1 MEFKKIQLNGFKSFA
16 DKTNFLIEEGLTG
29 IVGPNGCG
37 KSNIVESL
45 RWVMG
50 ETSAKSMR
58 GSGMEDV
65 IFNGTSNKA
74 SKNIAEVS
82 IDVENKNNEGP
93 VQYRDL
99 DQISVRRK
107 IEKDKGS
114 KFYINDKEVRARDA
128 QMFFADLSTGAHS
141 PSMIS
146 QGRIGALVT
155 AKPTDRR
162 AILEEA
168 AGISG
173 LHVRRHEA
181 ELRLGAAENN
191 LKRADELRRQQEKQL
206 ANLQKQAEEATK
218 YKLISEEIKKIEAG
232 LYYLKLLEI
241 EAGLYYLKLLEID
254 KEIKIENE
262 INNEAEGE
270 VEGFNNKITE
280 LENLIKIATDKVS
293 PLREKNI
300 ENLSRIQRLNLELQ
314 SLDEENTR
322 IQDEIESINK
332 SISTLDEDINR
343 ERGIIIDANS
353 NEKRL
358 KEEKADLIEIDSKY
372 FETEKLSNEDLEN
385 AKKEL
390 KKEQEAVD
398 EVVNNIAEGSINISL
413 GPIKNV
419 KNSIN
424 RAKELIDSN
433 EIQQAVT
440 LLDRC
445 NMELDNFLNDLKNE
459 KSRQELLNVNEK
471 SQNIKQLQEKYA
483 DAYSKNQSIKNE
495 SIKRNERIKTIETEI
510 ESWKNLLS
518 NSEKMVAELIERKNK
533 LSDQLKKLENQPRVQ
548 AERKGQISENLRI
561 SDKEKVDNDI
571 VIEETDKRIETLRT
585 ELNEIQEQSIQIRER
600 KASSG
605 ATIEGLQKRKS
616 DLLDRINSELN
627 LSEDNI
633 LENSNLN
640 GVEELPNAIDQEDA
654 LDKKKQERESLGSV
668 NLKADEETSKYEDEI
683 KKMEQDRSDL
693 VTAIVKLKDS
703 INELNQKGRERLIE
717 AFEKVN
723 RKFNEVYTKLFNG
736 GNAKLELVDS
746 DDPLEAGLEM
756 LVSPPGK
763 RLQSITLLSG
773 GEQALT
779 ALSLIFAVF
788 LTNPSPICVLD
799 EVDAPLDDANVT
811 RFCNL
816 LEELIKITNTKFII
830 VTHHALTMS
839 KMNRLYGVTMPE
851 KGISQLVAVDLQK
864 AESMVA

>member
-16 DKTNFLIEEGLTG
+16 DKTNFLIENGLTG

-65 IFNGTSNKA
+65 IFSGTSNKP

-82 IDVENKNNEGP
+82 VTVANENNEGP
-93 VQYRDL
+93 VQFREL
-99 DQISVRRK
+99 NEINVRRK

-181 ELRLGAAENN
+181 ELRLSAAENN
-191 LKRADELRRQQEKQL
+191 LKRADELRRQQERQL

-218 YKLISEEIKKIEAG
+218 YKNISDEIKK
-232 LYYLKLLEI
+232 I

-262 INNEAEGE
+262 INTEAETE
-270 VEGFNNKITE
+270 VSGFNNKINE
-280 LENLIKIATDKVS
+280 LEKLIKTEVDKIT

-300 ENLSRIQRLNLELQ
+300 ENLSKIQRLNLELK
-314 SLDEENTR
+314 SLDEENSR
-322 IQDEIESINK
+322 IQDEIENVKK
-332 SISTLDEDINR
+332 SLQTIDDDISR
-343 ERGIIIDANS
+343 ERGIVIDANS

-358 KEEKADLIEIDSKY
+358 KEEKSELIEIDSKY
-372 FETEKLSNEDLEN
+372 YQTEKQSNEDLEN
-385 AKKEL
+385 SKNKL
-390 KKEQEAVD
+390 KSE
-398 EVVNNIAEGSINISL
+398 
-413 GPIKNV
+413 
-419 KNSIN
+419 
-424 RAKELIDSN
+424 ID
-433 EIQQAVT
+433 
-440 LLDRC
+440 
-445 NMELDNFLNDLKNE
+445 K
-459 KSRQELLNVNEK
+459 
-471 SQNIKQLQEKYA
+471 IKQLINSKKNDDAIKALDDCQFVIEEYA
-483 DAYSKNQSIKNE
+483 DSYSKNQNIKRE
-495 SIKRNERIKTIETEI
+495 SVKRNERIAIIDKEI

-518 NSEKMVAELIERKNK
+518 NSEKMVAELSDRKNK
-533 LSDQLKKLENQPRVQ
+533 LNVQRDKLDNQPKFQ
-548 AERKGQISENLRI
+548 AEKKGQISENLRI
-561 SDKEKVDNDI
+561 SENEKNENEQI
-571 VIEETDKRIETLRT
+571 INTTDEKIDTLRNQ
-585 ELNEIQEQSIQIRER
+585 LNEIQEQSIQIRER

-605 ATIEGLQKRKS
+605 ATIEGLKKRKN
-616 DLLDRINSELN
+616 DLVDRIISELN
-627 LSEDNI
+627 LTEENI
-633 LENSNLN
+633 LENSNLF
-640 GVEELPNAIDQEDA
+640 GVEELPDAVNQEDL
-654 LDKKKQERESLGSV
+654 LDKKKQEREKLGSV
-668 NLKADEETSKYEDEI
+668 NLKADEETVKYETEI
-683 KKMEQDRSDL
+683 KKMEQDRADL

-717 AFEKVN
+717 AFDKVN

-811 RFCNL
+811 RFCGL

>member
-16 DKTNFLIEEGLTG
+16 DKTNFLIEDGLTG

-45 RWVMG
+45 RWAMG

-65 IFNGTSNKA
+65 IFSGTSNKP

-82 IDVENKNNEGP
+82 VTVANQNNEGP
-93 VQYRDL
+93 VQFKDL
-99 DQISVRRK
+99 DEINVKRK

-114 KFYINDKEVRARDA
+114 KFYINEKEVRARDA

-181 ELRLGAAENN
+181 ELRLSAAENN

-206 ANLQKQAEEATK
+206 TNLQKQAEEANK
-218 YKLISEEIKKIEAG
+218 YKNISNEIKK
-232 LYYLKLLEI
+232 I

-262 INNEAEGE
+262 INTEAEDE
-270 VEGFNNKITE
+270 VSGFNNKISE
-280 LENLIKIATDKVS
+280 LENLIKSETDKVS

-300 ENLSRIQRLNLELQ
+300 ENLSKIQRLNLELQ
-314 SLDEENTR
+314 NLDEENTR
-322 IQDEIESINK
+322 IQDEIENIKK
-332 SISTLDEDINR
+332 SLQTFDDDINR
-343 ERGIIIDANS
+343 EKGIVIDANS

-358 KEEKADLIEIDSKY
+358 KEEKSDLIEIDSKY
-372 FETEKLSNEDLEN
+372 YETEKNSNEDLEN
-385 AKKEL
+385 SKNKMKSE
-390 KKEQEAVD
+390 
-398 EVVNNIAEGSINISL
+398 INKI
-413 GPIKNV
+413 
-419 KNSIN
+419 
-424 RAKELIDSN
+424 KELIN
-433 EIQQAVT
+433 LQKNQEAIIT
-440 LLDRC
+440 L
-445 NMELDNFLNDLKNE
+445 NNFEKIIEEYADTHGKN
-459 KSRQELLNVNEK
+459 
-471 SQNIKQLQEKYA
+471 QNIKK
-483 DAYSKNQSIKNE
+483 E
-495 SIKRNERIKTIETEI
+495 SIKRNQRINIIDKEI
-510 ESWKNLLS
+510 ESWKNLLI
-518 NSEKMVAELIERKNK
+518 NSEKMITELTERKSK
-533 LSDQLKKLENQPRVQ
+533 LNFQLDKLDNQPKLQ
-548 AERKGQISENLRI
+548 AEKKGQISENLRI
-561 SDKEKVDNDI
+561 SEKEKEDNETIINITDEKI
-571 VIEETDKRIETLRT
+571 VSLRKQ
-585 ELNEIQEQSIQIRER
+585 LNEIQEQSIQIRER
-600 KASSG
+600 KASSS
-605 ATIEGLQKRKS
+605 ATIEGLLKRKM
-616 DLLDRINSELN
+616 DLVDRINSELN
-627 LSEDNI
+627 LTEENI
-633 LENSNLN
+633 LENSNLF
-640 GVEELPNAIDQEDA
+640 GKEELPDAVNQEDL
-654 LDKKKQERESLGSV
+654 LDKKKQEREKLGSV
-668 NLKADEETSKYEDEI
+668 NLKADEETNKYEMEI
-683 KKMEQDRSDL
+683 KKMEQDRADL

-703 INELNQKGRERLIE
+703 INELNQKGRERLID

-811 RFCNL
+811 RFCSL
-816 LEELIKITNTKFII
+816 LEELTKITNTKFII

>member
-65 IFNGTSNKA
+65 IFSGTSNKT

-82 IDVENKNNEGP
+82 ISVANKNNEGP
-93 VQYRDL
+93 MQYREL
-99 DQISVRRK
+99 DEIHVRRK

-181 ELRLGAAENN
+181 ELRLNAAENN

-232 LYYLKLLEI
+232 LYYLRLI
-241 EAGLYYLKLLEID
+241 EID
-254 KEIKIENE
+254 KEIRIENE
-262 INNEAEGE
+262 INTEAEGE
-270 VEGFNNKITE
+270 VSGYNNKIHE
-280 LENLIKIATDKVS
+280 FEKQIKSETDKVT

-300 ENLSRIQRLNLELQ
+300 ENLSKIQRLNLELQ
-314 SLDEENTR
+314 NLDEENTR
-322 IQDEIESINK
+322 IQDEIEAIKK
-332 SISTLDEDINR
+332 SIQTLDEDITR

-358 KEEKADLIEIDSKY
+358 KEEKTDLIEVDSKY
-372 FETEKLSNEDLEN
+372 FETEKLSNEELDN
-385 AKKEL
+385 AKNRL
-390 KKEQEAVD
+390 NTEQKLID
-398 EVVNNIAEGSINISL
+398 DVVNNIAEGTLNISL
-413 GPIKNV
+413 GPIENV
-419 KNSIN
+419 KSTIN
-424 RAKELIDSN
+424 RAKELIESN
-433 EIQQAVT
+433 EANQAIT

-445 NMELDNFLNDLKNE
+445 NIELDNFLKNIKDDKSRNDL
-459 KSRQELLNVNEK
+459 LGVNEK
-471 SQNIKQLQEKYA
+471 SKNIKSLQEKYA
-483 DAYSKNQSIKNE
+483 DAYSKNQSIKKE
-495 SIKRNERIKTIETEI
+495 FIKRNERIKTIEKEI
-510 ESWKNLLS
+510 ESWKNLLA
-518 NSEKMVAELIERKNK
+518 NSEKMVNELDERKNK
-533 LSDQLKKLENQPRVQ
+533 FNSQLKQLENQPRSQ
-548 AERKGQISENLRI
+548 AEKKGQISENLRI
-561 SDKEKVDNDI
+561 SEKEKNDNEIIISDTDEK
-571 VIEETDKRIETLRT
+571 IENLRS
-585 ELNEIQEQSIQIRER
+585 ELNKVQEESIQIRER

-605 ATIEGLQKRKS
+605 ATIEGLKKRKS
-616 DLLDRINSELN
+616 DLLDRVSSEL
-627 LSEDNI
+627 SFTEENI

-640 GVEELPNAIDQEDA
+640 GVEELPNHVDQEDL
-654 LDKKKQERESLGSV
+654 LDKKKQQREKLGSV
-668 NLKADEETSKYEDEI
+668 NLKADEETNKYEVEI
-683 KKMEQDRSDL
+683 KKMEQDRADL
-693 VTAIVKLKDS
+693 VTAIAKLKES
-703 INELNQKGRERLIE
+703 INQLNKKGRERLVE

-723 RKFNEVYTKLFNG
+723 RKFNEVYTRLFNG
-736 GNAKLELVDS
+736 GNARLELVDS

-811 RFCNL
+811 RFCSL
-816 LEELIKITNTKFII
+816 LEELTKITNTKFII

>member
-16 DKTNFLIEEGLTG
+16 DKTNFLIENGLTG

-65 IFNGTSNKA
+65 IFSGTSNKA

-82 IDVENKNNEGP
+82 VTVTNEKNEGP
-93 VQYRDL
+93 IQYREL
-99 DQISVRRK
+99 DEVNVRRK

-146 QGRIGALVT
+146 QGRIGAIVT
-155 AKPTDRR
+155 AKPADRR

-181 ELRLGAAENN
+181 ELRLNAAENN
-191 LKRADELRRQQEKQL
+191 LKRADELRRQQERQL
-206 ANLQKQAEEATK
+206 VNLQKQAEEAAR
-218 YKLISEEIKKIEAG
+218 YKNMSEEIKK
-232 LYYLKLLEI
+232 I

-262 INNEAEGE
+262 INVEAETE
-270 VEGFNNKITE
+270 VTDFNNKIAD
-280 LENLIKIATDKVS
+280 LENLIKTETEKVT

-300 ENLSRIQRLNLELQ
+300 ENLSKIQRLNLELQ

-322 IQDEIESINK
+322 IQDEIENIK
-332 SISTLDEDINR
+332 KTLQTFEEDIGR
-343 ERGIIIDANS
+343 EKGIVIDANS

-358 KEEKADLIEIDSKY
+358 KEEKNELIEIDSKY
-372 FETEKLSNEDLEN
+372 YDTEKQSDNDLNTSKDKLQSEIE
-385 AKKEL
+385 K
-390 KKEQEAVD
+390 V
-398 EVVNNIAEGSINISL
+398 
-413 GPIKNV
+413 
-419 KNSIN
+419 
-424 RAKELIDSN
+424 KELINSQKN
-433 EIQQAVT
+433 QEAISA
-440 LLDRC
+440 
-445 NMELDNFLNDLKNE
+445 LDNCK
-459 KSRQELLNVNEK
+459 LLIEA
-471 SQNIKQLQEKYA
+471 YA
-483 DAYSKNQSIKNE
+483 GSYSKNENIKKE
-495 SIKRNERIKTIETEI
+495 SVKRNERIKVIDTEI
-510 ESWKNLLS
+510 ESWKNLLL
-518 NSEKMVAELIERKNK
+518 NSEKMVSQLTERRSK
-533 LSDQLKKLENQPRVQ
+533 LNDQLSKLDNQPKLQ
-548 AERKGQISENLRI
+548 AEKKGQITEGLRISEEEKKENEEIINSTDEKIENLR
-561 SDKEKVDNDI
+561 
-571 VIEETDKRIETLRT
+571 LQ
-585 ELNEIQEQSIQIRER
+585 LNEIQEQSIQIRER
-600 KASSG
+600 KASSS
-605 ATIEGLQKRKS
+605 ATVEGLKKRKN
-616 DLLDRINSELN
+616 DLIDRINSELN
-627 LSEDNI
+627 LSEENI
-633 LENSNLN
+633 LENSNLF
-640 GVEELPNAIDQEDA
+640 GVEELPDAVNQEDL
-654 LDKKKQERESLGSV
+654 LDKKKQEREKLGSV
-668 NLKADEETSKYEDEI
+668 NLKADEETNKYETEI
-683 KKMEQDRSDL
+683 KKMESDRVDL
-693 VTAIVKLKDS
+693 VTAIIKLKES

-717 AFEKVN
+717 AFDKVD

-736 GNAKLELVDS
+736 GSAKLELVDA

-816 LEELIKITNTKFII
+816 LDELTKITDTKFII

>member
-16 DKTNFLIEEGLTG
+16 EKTNFLIEDGLTG

-65 IFNGTSNKA
+65 IFSGTSNKA

-82 IDVENKNNEGP
+82 IEVENKDKEGP
-93 VQYRDL
+93 IQYREL
-99 DQISVRRK
+99 EQIQVRRK

-218 YKLISEEIKKIEAG
+218 YKLISDQIKK
-232 LYYLKLLEI
+232 I

-254 KEIKIENE
+254 KEIRIENE
-262 INNEAEGE
+262 INTEAEGE
-270 VEGFNNKITE
+270 VEGFNNKISE
-280 LENLIKIATDKVS
+280 LENSIKTFTDKVN

-322 IQDEIESINK
+322 IQDEIESIKK
-332 SISTLDEDINR
+332 SIQTLDDDITR
-343 ERGIIIDANS
+343 EKGIIIDANS

-358 KEEKADLIEIDSKY
+358 KEEKTELIETDSKY
-372 FETEKLSNEDLEN
+372 FETEKLSNEELES
-385 AKKEL
+385 AKNKLKE
-390 KKEQEAVD
+390 EQKAVD
-398 EVVNNIAEGSINISL
+398 EVVNSLAEETVNISV
-413 GPIKNV
+413 GPIRNV
-419 KNSIN
+419 KNTIS
-424 RAKELIDSN
+424 RVKELIDSN
-433 EIQQAVT
+433 EINQAVT

-445 NMELDNFLNDLKNE
+445 NMELDSFLNDLKNE
-459 KSRQELLNVNEK
+459 RSRSELLGVSEK
-471 SQNIKQLQEKYA
+471 SENIKLLQEKYA

-510 ESWKNLLS
+510 ESWKNLLTS
-518 NSEKMVAELIERKNK
+518 SEKMVNELTQRKEK
-533 LSDQLKKLENQPRVQ
+533 LSKQLSDLENQPRAQ

-561 SDKEKVDNDI
+561 SDKEKIDNEAIID
-571 VIEETDKRIETLRT
+571 ETDQKIEMLRT
-585 ELNEIQEQSIQIRER
+585 QLNEIQEQSIQIRER

-605 ATIEGLQKRKS
+605 ATIEGLQKRKN
-616 DLLDRINSELN
+616 DLLDRISSELN
-627 LSEDNI
+627 LNEDNI

-640 GVEELPNAIDQEDA
+640 GVEELPNPVDQEDA
-654 LDKKKQERESLGSV
+654 LDKKKQEREKLGSV
-668 NLKADEETSKYEDEI
+668 NLKADEETSKYEEEI
-683 KKMEQDRSDL
+683 KKMEQDRADL

-799 EVDAPLDDANVT
+799 DVDAPLDDANVT
-811 RFCNL
+811 RFCSL

-839 KMNRLYGVTMPE
+839 KMNRLYGVTMPQ

>member
-16 DKTNFLIEEGLTG
+16 DKTNFLIEDGLTG

-37 KSNIVESL
+37 KSNIVESI

-65 IFNGTSNKA
+65 IFSGTSNKA

-82 IDVENKNNEGP
+82 VKVTNRNNEGP
-93 VQYRDL
+93 AQFRELEEVN
-99 DQISVRRK
+99 IRRK

-181 ELRLGAAENN
+181 ELRLNAAENN

-206 ANLQKQAEEATK
+206 SNLQKQAEEATK
-218 YKLISEEIKKIEAG
+218 YKNISNEIKKIEAG
-232 LYYLKLLEI
+232 LYYLKLI
-241 EAGLYYLKLLEID
+241 EID
-254 KEIKIENE
+254 KEITIENE
-262 INNEAEGE
+262 INTEAEGE
-270 VEGFNNKITE
+270 VSGFNNKISE
-280 LENLIKIATDKVS
+280 IENLIKSETDKVS

-300 ENLSRIQRLNLELQ
+300 ENLSKIQRLNLELQ
-314 SLDEENTR
+314 GLDEENIR
-322 IQDEIESINK
+322 IQDEIEYIKK
-332 SISTLDEDINR
+332 SLQTFDDDINR
-343 ERGIIIDANS
+343 EKGIVIDANS
-353 NEKRL
+353 NERRL
-358 KEEKADLIEIDSKY
+358 KEEKSELIEIDSKY
-372 FETEKLSNEDLEN
+372 YETEKQSNKDLDN
-385 AKKEL
+385 AKNKLEIEID
-390 KKEQEAVD
+390 KV
-398 EVVNNIAEGSINISL
+398 
-413 GPIKNV
+413 
-419 KNSIN
+419 
-424 RAKELIDSN
+424 KELISSQKSDEAIS
-433 EIQQAVT
+433 V
-440 LLDRC
+440 
-445 NMELDNFLNDLKNE
+445 LNNCKMIIE
-459 KSRQELLNVNEK
+459 E
-471 SQNIKQLQEKYA
+471 YA
-483 DAYSKNQSIKNE
+483 DNYSKNQNIKKE
-495 SIKRNERIKTIETEI
+495 SIKRNERINIIDKEI

-518 NSEKMVAELIERKNK
+518 NSEKMVTELSERKSK
-533 LSDQLKKLENQPRVQ
+533 LNLQLTKLDNQPKLQ
-548 AERKGQISENLRI
+548 AEKKGQISEGLRISEQEKNENDNIISYTDEKIENLRI
-561 SDKEKVDNDI
+561 K
-571 VIEETDKRIETLRT
+571 
-585 ELNEIQEQSIQIRER
+585 LNEIQEESIQIRER

-605 ATIEGLQKRKS
+605 ATIEGLKKRKS
-616 DLLDRINSELN
+616 DLVDRINSELN
-627 LSEDNI
+627 LTEENI
-633 LENSNLN
+633 LENSNLF
-640 GVEELPNAIDQEDA
+640 GKEELPDAVNQEDL
-654 LDKKKQERESLGSV
+654 LDKRKQERERLGSV
-668 NLKADEETSKYEDEI
+668 NLKADEETNKYEVEI

-693 VTAIVKLKDS
+693 VTAIIKLKDS
-703 INELNQKGRERLIE
+703 IAELNQKGRERLIE
-717 AFEKVN
+717 AFDKVN

-736 GNAKLELVDS
+736 GNARLELVDS

-816 LEELIKITNTKFII
+816 LEELTKITNTKFII

>member
-16 DKTNFLIEEGLTG
+16 EKTTFLIEDGLTG

-45 RWVMG
+45 RWAMG

-65 IFNGTSNKA
+65 IFSGTSNKA
-74 SKNIAEVS
+74 SKNIAEVLVTV
-82 IDVENKNNEGP
+82 INENNEGP
-93 VQYRDL
+93 IQFRELKEINVK
-99 DQISVRRK
+99 RK

-181 ELRLGAAENN
+181 ELRLSAAENN

-206 ANLQKQAEEATK
+206 ANLQKQAEEANR
-218 YKLISEEIKKIEAG
+218 YKSISNEIKR
-232 LYYLKLLEI
+232 I

-254 KEIKIENE
+254 KEIRVENE
-262 INNEAEGE
+262 INTEAETE
-270 VEGFNNKITE
+270 VAGFNEKINK
-280 LENLIKIATDKVS
+280 LENLIKSETDKIT

-300 ENLSRIQRLNLELQ
+300 ENLSKIQRLNLELQ
-314 SLDEENTR
+314 SLDEEKLR
-322 IQDEIESINK
+322 IQEEIENIKTSLQ
-332 SISTLDEDINR
+332 TFDDDINR
-343 ERGIIIDANS
+343 EKGIVIDANS

-358 KEEKADLIEIDSKY
+358 KEEKSELIEIDSKY
-372 FETEKLSNEDLEN
+372 YITEKQSNEDLSN
-385 AKKEL
+385 AKNKLESEID
-390 KKEQEAVD
+390 KV
-398 EVVNNIAEGSINISL
+398 
-413 GPIKNV
+413 
-419 KNSIN
+419 
-424 RAKELIDSN
+424 KELIN
-433 EIQQAVT
+433 
-440 LLDRC
+440 
-445 NMELDNFLNDLKNE
+445 LKNNE
-459 KSRQELLNVNEK
+459 EAINVLNNC
-471 SQNIKQLQEKYA
+471 KQIIEEYA
-483 DAYSKNQSIKNE
+483 DSYSKNQNIKKE
-495 SIKRNERIKTIETEI
+495 SVKRNERINIIDKEI
-510 ESWKNLLS
+510 KSWKNLLS
-518 NSEKMVAELIERKNK
+518 NSEKMITELTTRKNNLNLQLEK
-533 LSDQLKKLENQPRVQ
+533 LDNQPKLQ
-548 AERKGQISENLRI
+548 AEKKGQISENLRI
-561 SDKEKVDNDI
+561 SEKEKDDNELI
-571 VIEETDKRIETLRT
+571 INSTDKKIETLRS
-585 ELNEIQEQSIQIRER
+585 ELNEVQEQSTQIRER

-605 ATIEGLQKRKS
+605 ATIEGLKKRKN
-616 DLLDRINSELN
+616 DLVDRINSELN
-627 LSEDNI
+627 LNEENI
-633 LENSNLN
+633 LENSNLF
-640 GVEELPNAIDQEDA
+640 GKEELPDAINQEDL
-654 LDKKKQERESLGSV
+654 LDKKKQEREKLGSV
-668 NLKADEETSKYEDEI
+668 NLKADEETNKYESQI
-683 KKMEQDRSDL
+683 KKMEKDRADL
-693 VTAIVKLKDS
+693 VSAITKLKES
-703 INELNQKGRERLIE
+703 INELNQKGRERLIS

-811 RFCNL
+811 RFCSL
-816 LEELIKITNTKFII
+816 LEELTKITNTKFII

>member
-1 MEFKKIQLNGFKSFA
+1 
-16 DKTNFLIEEGLTG
+16 
-29 IVGPNGCG
+29 
-37 KSNIVESL
+37 
-45 RWVMG
+45 
-50 ETSAKSMR
+50 
-58 GSGMEDV
+58 MEDV
-65 IFNGTSNKA
+65 IFSGTSNKP

-82 IDVENKNNEGP
+82 VTVANENNEGP
-93 VQYRDL
+93 VQFREL
-99 DQISVRRK
+99 DEINVRRK

-181 ELRLGAAENN
+181 ELRLSAAENN
-191 LKRADELRRQQEKQL
+191 LKRADELRRQQERQL

-218 YKLISEEIKKIEAG
+218 YKNISDEIKK
-232 LYYLKLLEI
+232 I

-262 INNEAEGE
+262 INTEAETE
-270 VEGFNNKITE
+270 VSGFNNKINE
-280 LENLIKIATDKVS
+280 LEKLIKTEVDKIT

-300 ENLSRIQRLNLELQ
+300 ENLSKIQRLNLELK
-314 SLDEENTR
+314 SLDEENSR
-322 IQDEIESINK
+322 IQDEIENVKK
-332 SISTLDEDINR
+332 SLQTIDDDISR
-343 ERGIIIDANS
+343 ERGIVIDANS

-358 KEEKADLIEIDSKY
+358 KEEKSELIEIDSKY
-372 FETEKLSNEDLEN
+372 YQTEKQSNEDLEN
-385 AKKEL
+385 SKNKL
-390 KKEQEAVD
+390 KSE
-398 EVVNNIAEGSINISL
+398 
-413 GPIKNV
+413 
-419 KNSIN
+419 
-424 RAKELIDSN
+424 ID
-433 EIQQAVT
+433 
-440 LLDRC
+440 
-445 NMELDNFLNDLKNE
+445 K
-459 KSRQELLNVNEK
+459 
-471 SQNIKQLQEKYA
+471 IKQLINSKKNDDAIKALDDCQFVIEEYA
-483 DAYSKNQSIKNE
+483 DSYSKNQNIKRE
-495 SIKRNERIKTIETEI
+495 SVKRNERIAIIDKEI

-518 NSEKMVAELIERKNK
+518 NSEKMVAELSDRKNK
-533 LSDQLKKLENQPRVQ
+533 LNVQRDKLDNQPKFQ
-548 AERKGQISENLRI
+548 AEKKGQISENLRI
-561 SDKEKVDNDI
+561 SENEKNENEQIINTTDEKIENLRNQLND
-571 VIEETDKRIETLRT
+571 
-585 ELNEIQEQSIQIRER
+585 IQEQSIQIRER

-605 ATIEGLQKRKS
+605 ATIEGLKKRKN
-616 DLLDRINSELN
+616 DLVDRIISELN
-627 LSEDNI
+627 LTEENI
-633 LENSNLN
+633 LENSNLF
-640 GVEELPNAIDQEDA
+640 GVEELPDAVNQEDL
-654 LDKKKQERESLGSV
+654 LDKKKQEREKLGSV
-668 NLKADEETSKYEDEI
+668 NLKADEETVKYETEI
-683 KKMEQDRSDL
+683 KKMEQDRADL

-717 AFEKVN
+717 AFDKVN

-811 RFCNL
+811 RFCGL

>member
-1 MEFKKIQLNGFKSFA
+1 
-16 DKTNFLIEEGLTG
+16 
-29 IVGPNGCG
+29 
-37 KSNIVESL
+37 
-45 RWVMG
+45 
-50 ETSAKSMR
+50 
-58 GSGMEDV
+58 
-65 IFNGTSNKA
+65 
-74 SKNIAEVS
+74 
-82 IDVENKNNEGP
+82 
-93 VQYRDL
+93 
-99 DQISVRRK
+99 
-107 IEKDKGS
+107 
-114 KFYINDKEVRARDA
+114 
-128 QMFFADLSTGAHS
+128 MFFADLSTGAHS

-218 YKLISEEIKKIEAG
+218 YKLISDQIKK
-232 LYYLKLLEI
+232 I

-254 KEIKIENE
+254 KEIRIENE
-262 INNEAEGE
+262 INTEAEGE
-270 VEGFNNKITE
+270 VEGFNNKISE
-280 LENLIKIATDKVS
+280 LENSIKTFTDKVN

-322 IQDEIESINK
+322 IQDEIESIKK
-332 SISTLDEDINR
+332 SIQTLDDDITR
-343 ERGIIIDANS
+343 EKGIIIDANS

-358 KEEKADLIEIDSKY
+358 KEEKTELIETDSKY
-372 FETEKLSNEDLEN
+372 FETEKLSNEELES
-385 AKKEL
+385 AKNKLKE
-390 KKEQEAVD
+390 EQKAVD
-398 EVVNNIAEGSINISL
+398 EVVNSLAEETVNISV
-413 GPIKNV
+413 GPIRNV
-419 KNSIN
+419 KNTIS
-424 RAKELIDSN
+424 RVKELIDSN
-433 EIQQAVT
+433 EINQAVT

-445 NMELDNFLNDLKNE
+445 NMELDSFLNDLKNE
-459 KSRQELLNVNEK
+459 RSRSELLGVSEK
-471 SQNIKQLQEKYA
+471 SENIKLLQEKYA

-510 ESWKNLLS
+510 ESWKNLLT
-518 NSEKMVAELIERKNK
+518 NSEKMVNELTQRKEK
-533 LSDQLKKLENQPRVQ
+533 LSKQLSDLENQPRAQ

-561 SDKEKVDNDI
+561 SDKEKIDNEAIID
-571 VIEETDKRIETLRT
+571 ETDQKIEMLRT
-585 ELNEIQEQSIQIRER
+585 QLNEIQEQSIQIRER

-605 ATIEGLQKRKS
+605 ATIEGLQKRKN
-616 DLLDRINSELN
+616 DLLDRISSELN
-627 LSEDNI
+627 LNEDNI

-640 GVEELPNAIDQEDA
+640 GVEELPNPVDQEDA
-654 LDKKKQERESLGSV
+654 LDKKKQEREKLGSV
-668 NLKADEETSKYEDEI
+668 NLKADEETSKYEEEI
-683 KKMEQDRSDL
+683 KKMEQDRADL

-811 RFCNL
+811 RFCSL

-839 KMNRLYGVTMPE
+839 KMNRLYGVTMPQ

>member
-16 DKTNFLIEEGLTG
+16 DKTNFLIENGLTG

-65 IFNGTSNKA
+65 IFSGTSNKA

-82 IDVENKNNEGP
+82 VTVTNEKNEGP
-93 VQYRDL
+93 IQYREL
-99 DQISVRRK
+99 DEVNVRRK

-146 QGRIGALVT
+146 QGRIGAIVT
-155 AKPTDRR
+155 AKPADRR

-181 ELRLGAAENN
+181 ELRLNAAENN
-191 LKRADELRRQQEKQL
+191 LKRADELRRQQERQL
-206 ANLQKQAEEATK
+206 VNLQKQAEEAAR
-218 YKLISEEIKKIEAG
+218 YKNMSEEIKK
-232 LYYLKLLEI
+232 I

-262 INNEAEGE
+262 INVEAETE
-270 VEGFNNKITE
+270 VTDFNNKIAD
-280 LENLIKIATDKVS
+280 LENLIKTETEKVT

-300 ENLSRIQRLNLELQ
+300 ENLSKIQRLNLELQ

-322 IQDEIESINK
+322 IQDEIENIK
-332 SISTLDEDINR
+332 KTLQTFEEDIGR
-343 ERGIIIDANS
+343 EKGIVIDANS

-358 KEEKADLIEIDSKY
+358 KEEKNELIEIDSKY
-372 FETEKLSNEDLEN
+372 YDTEKQSDNDLNTSKDKLQSEIE
-385 AKKEL
+385 K
-390 KKEQEAVD
+390 V
-398 EVVNNIAEGSINISL
+398 
-413 GPIKNV
+413 
-419 KNSIN
+419 
-424 RAKELIDSN
+424 KELINSQKN
-433 EIQQAVT
+433 QEAISA
-440 LLDRC
+440 
-445 NMELDNFLNDLKNE
+445 LDNCK
-459 KSRQELLNVNEK
+459 LLIEA
-471 SQNIKQLQEKYA
+471 YA
-483 DAYSKNQSIKNE
+483 GSYSKNENIKKE
-495 SIKRNERIKTIETEI
+495 SVKRNERIKVIDTEI
-510 ESWKNLLS
+510 ESWKNLLT
-518 NSEKMVAELIERKNK
+518 NSEKMVSQLTERRSK
-533 LSDQLKKLENQPRVQ
+533 LNDQLSKLDNQPKLQ
-548 AERKGQISENLRI
+548 AEKKGQITEGLRISEEEKKENEEIINSTDEKIENLR
-561 SDKEKVDNDI
+561 
-571 VIEETDKRIETLRT
+571 LQ
-585 ELNEIQEQSIQIRER
+585 LNEIQEQSIQIRES

-605 ATIEGLQKRKS
+605 ATVEGLKKRKN
-616 DLLDRINSELN
+616 DLIDRINSELN
-627 LSEDNI
+627 LSEENI
-633 LENSNLN
+633 LENSNLF
-640 GVEELPNAIDQEDA
+640 GVEELPDAVNQEDL
-654 LDKKKQERESLGSV
+654 LDKKKQEREKLGSV
-668 NLKADEETSKYEDEI
+668 NLKADEETNKYETEI
-683 KKMEQDRSDL
+683 KKMESDRVDL
-693 VTAIVKLKDS
+693 VTAILKLKES

-717 AFEKVN
+717 AFDKVD

-736 GNAKLELVDS
+736 GSAKLELVDA

-816 LEELIKITNTKFII
+816 LDELTKITDTKFII

>member
-16 DKTNFLIEEGLTG
+16 DKTNFLIEHGLTG

-65 IFNGTSNKA
+65 IFNGTSNKS

-82 IDVENKNNEGP
+82 ISVDNASHDGP
-93 VQYRDL
+93 MQYKDL
-99 DQISVRRK
+99 DHIEVRRK

-168 AGISG
+168 ANISG

-181 ELRLGAAENN
+181 ELRLNAAETN

-232 LYYLKLLEI
+232 LYYLKLLDIDNEI
-241 EAGLYYLKLLEID
+241 R
-254 KEIKIENE
+254 IENE

-270 VEGFNNKITE
+270 VSNFNQQIAQF
-280 LENLIKIATDKVS
+280 ENLIKTETDKVS

-300 ENLSRIQRLNLELQ
+300 ENLSKIQRLNLELQ
-314 SLDEENTR
+314 NLDEENVRT
-322 IQDEIESINK
+322 QDEIENIKK
-332 SISTLDEDINR
+332 SLKTIEEDIDR
-343 ERGIIIDANS
+343 EKGIVIDANS
-353 NEKRL
+353 NERRL
-358 KEEKADLIEIDSKY
+358 KEEKAELIEIDSKY
-372 FETEKLSNEDLEN
+372 FETEKLSNEDLEK
-385 AKKEL
+385 AKNLL
-390 KKEQEAVD
+390 KDEQKSVD
-398 EVVNNIAEGSINISL
+398 EIINIFADGNINIAI

-419 KNSIN
+419 KNTIT
-424 RAKELIDSN
+424 RAKELINNN
-433 EIQQAVT
+433 EINQALT

-445 NMELDNFLNDLKNE
+445 QIEIDGFLDNLEDEESKKKLSNINEKNE
-459 KSRQELLNVNEK
+459 
-471 SQNIKQLQEKYA
+471 NIKLLQEKYA
-483 DAYSKNQSIKNE
+483 DSFSKNQSIKKE
-495 SIKRNERIKTIETEI
+495 SVKRNERIKAIESEV

-518 NSEKMVAELIERKNK
+518 NSEKMVTELTERKNK
-533 LSDQLKKLENQPRVQ
+533 LLSQLNERDQQPKAQ
-548 AERKGQISENLRI
+548 AERKGQITEGLRI
-561 SDKEKVDNDI
+561 SQNEKIENEKI
-571 VIEETDKRIETLRT
+571 IEETDKKINSLRL
-585 ELNEIQEQSIQIRER
+585 ELNDVQERSIQIRER

-605 ATIEGLQKRKS
+605 ATVEGLKKRKE
-616 DLLDRINSELN
+616 DLLERVSSELN
-627 LSEDNI
+627 LEENDI

-640 GVEELPNAIDQEDA
+640 GVEELPDSVAQEDA
-654 LDKKKQERESLGSV
+654 LDKKKNEREKLGSV
-668 NLKADEETSKYEDEI
+668 NLRADEETSKYEIEI
-683 KKMEQDRSDL
+683 KKMEQDREDL
-693 VTAIVKLKDS
+693 VSAIIKLKES
-703 INELNQKGRERLIE
+703 INELNQKGRERLLE

-811 RFCNL
+811 RFCGL
-816 LEELIKITNTKFII
+816 LDDLTKITDTKFII

>member
-45 RWVMG
+45 RWAMG

-65 IFNGTSNKA
+65 IFSGTSNKA

-82 IDVENKNNEGP
+82 IEVENKDNEGP
-93 VQYRDL
+93 VQYREF

-218 YKLISEEIKKIEAG
+218 YRLISEEIKKIEAG
-232 LYYLKLLEI
+232 LYYLKLI
-241 EAGLYYLKLLEID
+241 EID
-254 KEIKIENE
+254 KEIRIENE
-262 INNEAEGE
+262 INNEASVE
-270 VEGFNNKITE
+270 VDSFNNKITD
-280 LENLIKIATDKVS
+280 LENLIIVATEKVS

-300 ENLSRIQRLNLELQ
+300 ENLSKIQRLNLELQ

-332 SISTLDEDINR
+332 SIQTLDEDISR

-358 KEEKADLIEIDSKY
+358 REEKTDLIEIDSKY
-372 FETEKLSNEDLEN
+372 FETEKLSNEELEN
-385 AKKEL
+385 AKNEL
-390 KKEQEAVD
+390 KKEQQAVD
-398 EVVNNIAEGSINISL
+398 EVVSNIAEASIDISV

-424 RAKELIDSN
+424 RAKELIDKN
-433 EIQQAVT
+433 EINQAVT

-459 KSRQELLNVNEK
+459 KSRSELLTVNKK
-471 SQNIKQLQEKYA
+471 SLNIKQLQEKYA

-518 NSEKMVAELIERKNK
+518 NSEKMVGELTERKNK
-533 LSDQLKKLENQPRVQ
+533 LTTQLKELDNQPRVQ

-561 SDKEKVDNDI
+561 SDKEKIDNDK
-571 VIEETDKRIETLRT
+571 VIEETDKQIETLRT
-585 ELNEIQEQSIQIRER
+585 QLNEIQEQSIQIRER

-616 DLLDRINSELN
+616 DLLDRVNSELN
-627 LSEDNI
+627 LTEENI

-640 GVEELPNAIDQEDA
+640 GIEDLPNAVDQEDT
-654 LDKKKQERESLGSV
+654 LDKKKQEREKLGSV
-668 NLKADEETSKYEDEI
+668 NLKADEETNKYEEEI

-693 VTAIVKLKDS
+693 VTAIMKLKDS
-703 INELNQKGRERLIE
+703 INELNQKGRERLTE

-811 RFCNL
+811 RFCSL

>member
-16 DKTNFLIEEGLTG
+16 DKTHFLIEDGLTG

-65 IFNGTSNKA
+65 IFSGTSNKT

-82 IDVENKNNEGP
+82 VTVANNNNEGP
-93 VQYRDL
+93 IQFKEL
-99 DQISVRRK
+99 DEVNVRRK

-114 KFYINDKEVRARDA
+114 KFYINNKEVRARDA

-141 PSMIS
+141 PSIIS

-181 ELRLGAAENN
+181 ELRLNAAENN
-191 LKRADELRRQQEKQL
+191 LKRADELRKQQEKQL
-206 ANLQKQAEEATK
+206 ANLKKQAEEATK
-218 YKLISEEIKKIEAG
+218 YKNVTDEIKKIEAG
-232 LYYLKLLEI
+232 LYYLKLLE
-241 EAGLYYLKLLEID
+241 LD
-254 KEIKIENE
+254 KEIAIESE
-262 INNEAEGE
+262 INTEAEGE
-270 VEGFNNKITE
+270 VSGFNDKIFE
-280 LENLIKIATDKVS
+280 IEKLIKSETDKVT

-300 ENLSRIQRLNLELQ
+300 ENLSKIQRLNLELQ
-314 SLDEENTR
+314 GLDKENNR
-322 IQDEIESINK
+322 IHDEIKNIKNSLQTFN
-332 SISTLDEDINR
+332 EDINR
-343 ERGIIIDANS
+343 EKGIVIDANS

-358 KEEKADLIEIDSKY
+358 KEEKNELIEIDSKY
-372 FETEKLSNEDLEN
+372 YETEKRSNEDLDG
-385 AKKEL
+385 AKNKLNLEIDR
-390 KKEQEAVD
+390 V
-398 EVVNNIAEGSINISL
+398 
-413 GPIKNV
+413 
-419 KNSIN
+419 
-424 RAKELIDSN
+424 KELINLKKN
-433 EIQQAVT
+433 EDAIKV
-440 LLDRC
+440 
-445 NMELDNFLNDLKNE
+445 LDNCKLIIE
-459 KSRQELLNVNEK
+459 E
-471 SQNIKQLQEKYA
+471 YA
-483 DAYSKNQSIKNE
+483 DSYSKNQNIKKE
-495 SIKRNERIKTIETEI
+495 SIKRNQRINIIDKEM

-518 NSEKMVAELIERKNK
+518 NSEKMVNELSERKNK
-533 LSDQLKKLENQPRVQ
+533 LNLQLEKLDNQPKFQ
-548 AERKGQISENLRI
+548 AEKKGQISESLRV
-561 SDKEKVDNDI
+561 SEEEKNENDNIINSTDQK
-571 VIEETDKRIETLRT
+571 IESLRSQ
-585 ELNEIQEQSIQIRER
+585 LNMIQEESIQIRER

-605 ATIEGLQKRKS
+605 ATIEGLKKRKN
-616 DLLDRINSELN
+616 DLIDRIDSELN
-627 LSEDNI
+627 LKEENI
-633 LENSNLN
+633 LENSNLF
-640 GVEELPNAIDQEDA
+640 GKEEFPDAVNQEDL
-654 LDKKKQERESLGSV
+654 LDKKKQERERLGSV
-668 NLKADEETSKYEDEI
+668 NLKADEETNKYEIEI
-683 KKMEQDRSDL
+683 KKMEQDRADL
-693 VTAIVKLKDS
+693 VTAIIKLKDS
-703 INELNQKGRERLIE
+703 INELNQKGRERLVE
-717 AFEKVN
+717 AFDKVN

-816 LEELIKITNTKFII
+816 LEELTKITNTKFII

>member
-16 DKTNFLIEEGLTG
+16 EKTNFLIEDGLTG

-65 IFNGTSNKA
+65 IFSGTSNKA

-82 IDVENKNNEGP
+82 IEVENKNKEGP
-93 VQYRDL
+93 IQFREL
-99 DQISVRRK
+99 EKIQVRRK

-218 YKLISEEIKKIEAG
+218 YKQISDQIKK
-232 LYYLKLLEI
+232 I

-254 KEIKIENE
+254 KEIRIENE
-262 INNEAEGE
+262 INTEAEGE
-270 VEGFNNKITE
+270 VEGFNNKISE
-280 LENLIKIATDKVS
+280 LENSIKSFTDKVN

-322 IQDEIESINK
+322 IQDEIESIKK
-332 SISTLDEDINR
+332 SIQTLDDDIAR
-343 ERGIIIDANS
+343 EKGIIIDANS

-358 KEEKADLIEIDSKY
+358 KEEKTELIETDSKY
-372 FETEKLSNEDLEN
+372 YETQKLSNEELEN
-385 AKKEL
+385 AKNKLKE
-390 KKEQEAVD
+390 EQKAVD
-398 EVVNNIAEGSINISL
+398 EVVNNLAEETVNISV
-413 GPIKNV
+413 GPIRNIKNIISRV
-419 KNSIN
+419 
-424 RAKELIDSN
+424 KELIDKN
-433 EIQQAVT
+433 EKNQAVT

-445 NMELDNFLNDLKNE
+445 NIELENFLNDLKNE
-459 KSRQELLNVNEK
+459 RSRVELLSVNEK
-471 SQNIKQLQEKYA
+471 SQNIKTLQEKYA

-510 ESWKNLLS
+510 DSWKNLLT
-518 NSEKMVAELIERKNK
+518 NSEKMVSELTQRKEK
-533 LSDQLKKLENQPRVQ
+533 LLKQLSNLENQPRAQ

-561 SDKEKVDNDI
+561 SDKEKIDNEAIID
-571 VIEETDKRIETLRT
+571 ETDKKIEMLRAQ
-585 ELNEIQEQSIQIRER
+585 LNEMQEQSIQIRER

-616 DLLDRINSELN
+616 DLLDRISSELN
-627 LSEDNI
+627 LNENNI

-640 GVEELPNAIDQEDA
+640 GIEELPNPVDQEDA
-654 LDKKKQERESLGSV
+654 LDKKKQEREKLGSV
-668 NLKADEETSKYEDEI
+668 NLKADEETSIYEEEI
-683 KKMEQDRSDL
+683 KKMEQDRADL
-693 VTAIVKLKDS
+693 VTAIVKLKES

-779 ALSLIFAVF
+779 ALSLVFAVF

-811 RFCNL
+811 RFCSL
-816 LEELIKITNTKFII
+816 LDELTKITSTKFII

-839 KMNRLYGVTMPE
+839 KMNRLYGVTMPQ

>member
-45 RWVMG
+45 KWAMG

-65 IFNGTSNKA
+65 IFSGTSNKA

-82 IDVENKNNEGP
+82 ITVGNENNEGP
-93 VQYRDL
+93 IQYREL
-99 DQISVRRK
+99 DEIHVRRK

-218 YKLISEEIKKIEAG
+218 YKLITEEIKN
-232 LYYLKLLEI
+232 I

-262 INNEAEGE
+262 INTEAEVE
-270 VEGFNNKITE
+270 VDGYNNKINE
-280 LENLIKIATDKVS
+280 LEIQIKSEIDKIN

-300 ENLSRIQRLNLELQ
+300 ENLSKIQRLNLELQ
-314 SLDEENTR
+314 NLDEENTR
-322 IQDEIESINK
+322 IQEEIEFIKK
-332 SISTLDEDINR
+332 SLQTIDEDINR
-343 ERGIIIDANS
+343 EKGIIIDANS

-358 KEEKADLIEIDSKY
+358 KEEKNDLIEIDSKY
-372 FETEKLSNEDLEN
+372 FETEKLSNQELEVAQN
-385 AKKEL
+385 KLSE
-390 KKEQEAVD
+390 EQKILD
-398 EVVNNIAEGSINISL
+398 EVVNNVAKSVLTVNL

-419 KNSIN
+419 KNTIN
-424 RAKELIDSN
+424 RAKEFLEKN
-433 EIQQAVT
+433 EINQAIT
-440 LLDRC
+440 LIERC
-445 NMELDNFLNDLKNE
+445 NIELDDFLKEIKDNKV
-459 KSRQELLNVNEK
+459 KSELVNVNEK
-471 SQNIKQLQEKYA
+471 SKNIRNLQEKYA

-495 SIKRNERIKTIETEI
+495 SLKRNERIKTIETEI
-510 ESWKNLLS
+510 ESWKNLLN
-518 NSEKMVAELIERKNK
+518 NSEKMVNELTERKNK
-533 LSDQLKKLENQPRVQ
+533 LNTQLQKLENQPQTQ
-548 AERKGQISENLRI
+548 AEKKGQISENLRI
-561 SDKEKVDNDI
+561 SEKEKNDNEI
-571 VIEETDKRIETLRT
+571 IINETDEKIENLRE
-585 ELNEIQEQSIQIRER
+585 ELNQIQEQSIQIRER
-600 KASSG
+600 KASSS
-605 ATIEGLQKRKS
+605 ATIEGLNKRKT
-616 DLLDRINSELN
+616 DLLDRIRSELDLTEN
-627 LSEDNI
+627 NI

-640 GVEELPNAIDQEDA
+640 GIEELPIAVDQEDL
-654 LDKKKQERESLGSV
+654 LDKKKQQREKLGSV
-668 NLKADEETSKYEDEI
+668 NLKADEETNKYEVEI
-683 KKMEQDRSDL
+683 KKMEEDRADL
-693 VTAIVKLKDS
+693 VTAIYKLKNS
-703 INELNQKGRERLIE
+703 IGELNQKGRERLIE
-717 AFEKVN
+717 AFDKVN

>member
-16 DKTNFLIEEGLTG
+16 DKTNFLIEDGLTG

-37 KSNIVESL
+37 KSNIVESI

-50 ETSAKSMR
+50 ETSAKSLR

-65 IFNGTSNKA
+65 IFSGTSNKP

-82 IDVENKNNEGP
+82 ITVKNDSGEGP
-93 VQYRDL
+93 IQYREVNE
-99 DQISVRRK
+99 INVRRK

-114 KFYINDKEVRARDA
+114 KFYINDKEVRARDS

-191 LKRADELRRQQEKQL
+191 LKRADELRKQQERQL
-206 ANLQKQAEEATK
+206 ANLQKQAEEASK
-218 YKLISEEIKKIEAG
+218 YKNITDEIKKIEAG
-232 LYYLKLLEI
+232 LYYLKLI
-241 EAGLYYLKLLEID
+241 EID
-254 KEIKIENE
+254 KEITIENE
-262 INNEAEGE
+262 INKEAEGE
-270 VEGFNNKITE
+270 VSGFNERITE
-280 LENLIKIATDKVS
+280 IEKLIKLETEKVT

-300 ENLSRIQRLNLELQ
+300 ENLSKIQRLNLELQ
-314 SLDEENTR
+314 SLDKENTR
-322 IQDEIESINK
+322 TQEEIENIKK
-332 SISTLDEDINR
+332 SLTTLDEDVSR
-343 ERGIIIDANS
+343 EKGIIIDANS

-358 KEEKADLIEIDSKY
+358 KEEKSDLIEVDSKY
-372 FETEKLSNEDLEN
+372 FETEKKSNEDLDN
-385 AKKEL
+385 SK
-390 KKEQEAVD
+390 
-398 EVVNNIAEGSINISL
+398 NN
-413 GPIKNV
+413 
-419 KNSIN
+419 
-424 RAKELIDSN
+424 LIDEIGKIKTLISSN
-433 EIQQAVT
+433 QNDTA
-440 LLDRC
+440 LDS
-445 NMELDNFLNDLKNE
+445 LNDLE
-459 KSRQELLNVNEK
+459 K
-471 SQNIKQLQEKYA
+471 IIDKYA
-483 DAYSKNQSIKNE
+483 DSYSKNQNIKKE
-495 SIKRNERIKTIETEI
+495 SVKRNERIKIIEKEI

-518 NSEKMVAELIERKNK
+518 NSEKMVNELTGRKNT
-533 LSDQLKKLENQPRVQ
+533 LTNQLEILDNQPKIQ
-548 AERKGQISENLRI
+548 AEKKGQISENLRN
-561 SDKEKVDNDI
+561 SEEEKEENEKIIND
-571 VIEETDKRIETLRT
+571 TDEKIDSLRT
-585 ELNEIQEQSIQIRER
+585 KLNEIQEQSIQIRER

-605 ATIEGLQKRKS
+605 ATVEGLRKRKN
-616 DLLDRINSELN
+616 DLIDRITSELN
-627 LSEDNI
+627 LTEENI

-640 GVEELPNAIDQEDA
+640 GVEELPDAVNQEDL
-654 LDKKKQERESLGSV
+654 LDKKKQEREKLGSV
-668 NLKADEETSKYEDEI
+668 NLKADEETNKYETEI
-683 KKMEQDRSDL
+683 KKMESDRADL

-703 INELNQKGRERLIE
+703 INELNQKGRERLVE

-746 DDPLEAGLEM
+746 EDPLEAGLEM

-816 LEELIKITNTKFII
+816 LDELTKITNTKFII

>member
-65 IFNGTSNKA
+65 IFSGTSNKA

-114 KFYINDKEVRARDA
+114 KFYINDKEVRGRDA

-206 ANLQKQAEEATK
+206 ANLQKQAEEASK
-218 YKLISEEIKKIEAG
+218 YKLITEEIKKIEAG
-232 LYYLKLLEI
+232 LYYLKLI
-241 EAGLYYLKLLEID
+241 EID
-254 KEIKIENE
+254 KEIRIENE

-270 VEGFNNKITE
+270 VEGFNTKISE
-280 LENLIKIATDKVS
+280 IENLIKSATDKVS

-322 IQDEIESINK
+322 TQDEIESIKK
-332 SISTLDEDINR
+332 SLQTLDEDISR

-358 KEEKADLIEIDSKY
+358 KEEKTDLIEIDSKY
-372 FETEKLSNEDLEN
+372 FETEKLSNEELED
-385 AKKEL
+385 AKNKLKE
-390 KKEQEAVD
+390 EQKAVD
-398 EVVNNIAEGSINISL
+398 EVVTNIAEGSINISV
-413 GPIKNV
+413 GPIENV

-424 RAKELIDSN
+424 RVKELIDSN
-433 EIQQAVT
+433 EINQAVT

-459 KSRQELLNVNEK
+459 RSREELLSVNEK

-495 SIKRNERIKTIETEI
+495 SIKRNERIKTIETEV

-518 NSEKMVAELIERKNK
+518 NSEKMVGELTDRKNK
-533 LSDQLKKLENQPRVQ
+533 LLDQLKELDNQPKIQ

-561 SDKEKVDNDI
+561 SNKEKIDNDS
-571 VIEETDKRIETLRT
+571 VIDETDKQIENLRSQ
-585 ELNEIQEQSIQIRER
+585 LNEIQEQSIQIRER

-627 LSEDNI
+627 LTEENI

-640 GVEELPNAIDQEDA
+640 GVEDLPNPVDQEDT
-654 LDKKKQERESLGSV
+654 LDKKKQEREKLGSV
-668 NLKADEETSKYEDEI
+668 NLKADEETSKYEEEI

-811 RFCNL
+811 RFCSL